1 MSDGSDLSTA
11 VAELEGGAVTATLLS
26 HGLQNLARLMEYAG
40 APEVALRTEAID
52 IPALLALPPSRPG
65 RCLPNCMRQSTF
77 LVLPVVQQARTASE
91 RCPSVNERVK
101 RRRSPHVEPFHR
113 RASLVMQ

>member
-52 IPALLALPPSRPG
+52 IPALLALPPE
-65 RCLPNCMRQSTF
+65 
-77 LVLPVVQQARTASE
+77 QARALLTQLHEAVNLLGAAC
-91 RCPSVNERVK
+91 CPTSK
-101 RRRSPHVEPFHR
+101 DSF
-113 RASLVMQ
+113 